1 MLHVDLD
8 AFFTS
13 VEQLTRPTL
22 RGRPVLVGGVGG
34 RGVVAGASY
43 EARAFGA
50 RSAMPMGEA
59 KRLVGPRAVVL
70 PPRFGLYRQFSE
82 AVFTTVERFLPVVEQ
97 LSFDEAFGEPE
108 TLAGAAHQA
117 VVAFCAELRAAV
129 LAETGLTLS
138 VGAGSGKQL
147 AKIASGLAKPV
158 PRAPAGHSP
167 RAQPPGQL
175 VVAHGEERAFL
186 AELPVGKLWGV
197 GRVLRGKLAEQGV
210 TRIGDLAGLS
220 MDAARSVFERAE
232 LTWTIGQGLWRLA
245 QGIDPRR
252 VAPRA
257 PAKQISVETTYETD
271 LVVESAVRREVR
283 SLAERAVARLVASGK
298 AARRVTVKI
307 RTGDWRTMTRSATL
321 PQGTLDKQ
329 TLVGVAL
336 SLSPDPAV
344 IGSIRL
350 LGVGFGSLTEEEQ
363 LALFFSNGHSSP
375 GGHSFLDGSGFG
387 EHDGGGAEKEGW
399 SSAPTISGRAPAPA
413 FRPGQDV
420 FHAEFGHGWVQGVG
434 VGVAT
439 VRFETA
445 TTRPGQAKSFSVDDP
460 VLLPADPM
468 GSLGGLTLPSG

>member
-22 RGRPVLVGGVGG
+22 RDRPVLVGGTGP

-43 EARAFGA
+43 EARVFGA

-59 KRLVGPRAVVL
+59 KRLVGARVVVL

-82 AVFTTVERFLPVVEQ
+82 AVFVAVERFLPVVEQ

-108 TLAGAAHQA
+108 ALRGAGEADVA
-117 VVAFCAELRAAV
+117 AFCAQLRAAV
-129 LAETGLTLS
+129 LEQTGLTLS

-147 AKIASGLAKPV
+147 AKIASGLAKP
-158 PRAPAGHSP
+158 S
-167 RAQPPGQL
+167 GQL
-175 VVAHGEERAFL
+175 VVAQGEERAFL

-197 GRVLRGKLAEQGV
+197 GRVLRGKLAEQGIA
-210 TRIGDLAGLS
+210 RIGELAELS
-220 MDAARSVFERAE
+220 MDAAKAMCERAG
-232 LTWTIGQGLWRLA
+232 LTWTIGHGLWQLA
-245 QGIDPRR
+245 QGIDHRQ

-271 LVVESAVRREVR
+271 LVAEPAVRREVQQ
-283 SLAERAVARLVASGK
+283 LAEQAIERLLESGK

-329 TLVGVAL
+329 ALVGTAL
-336 SLSPDPAV
+336 SLAPDPEG

-363 LALFFSNGHSSP
+363 LALFFTEDEAAQDGERASAREDWGTVP
-375 GGHSFLDGSGFG
+375 PLAAFAAGGLPASG
-387 EHDGGGAEKEGW
+387 A
-399 SSAPTISGRAPAPA
+399 RAR
-413 FRPGQDV
+413 FHPGQDV
-420 FHAEFGHGWVQGVG
+420 FHPEFGHGWVQGVG

-445 TTRPGQAKSFSVDDP
+445 TTRPGPVKSFAVDDDA
-460 VLLPADPM
+460 LMPADPV
-468 GSLGGLTLPSG
+468 GSLGELALPPVG

>member
-1 MLHVDLD
+1 MHVDLD

-22 RGRPVLVGGVGG
+22 RGRPVLVGGVGL

-59 KRLVGPRAVVL
+59 KRLIGPRAVVL
-70 PPRFGLYRQFSE
+70 PPRFSLYRQFSE
-82 AVFTTVERFLPVVEQ
+82 AVFTVLEGFLPVLEQ
-97 LSFDEAFGEPE
+97 LSVDEAFGV
-108 TLAGAAHQA
+108 AADMTS
-117 VVAFCAELRAAV
+117 VGDVERFCGQLRAAV
-129 LAETGLTLS
+129 LERTGLTLS

-147 AKIASGLAKPV
+147 AKIASGLAKP
-158 PRAPAGHSP
+158 A
-167 RAQPPGQL
+167 GQL
-175 VVAHGEERAFL
+175 VVAPGTERDFL

-210 TRIGDLAGLS
+210 ERIGDLAELS
-220 MDAARSVFERAE
+220 IDGARSVFERAE
-232 LTWTIGQGLWRLA
+232 LTWTIGQALWQLA
-245 QGIDPRR
+245 QGVDQRH

-257 PAKQISVETTYETD
+257 EAKQISVETTYETD
-271 LVVESAVRREVR
+271 LLTEAAVRREVQL
-283 SLAERAVARLVASGK
+283 LAERAITRLVASGK

-329 TLVGVAL
+329 ALVGTAL
-336 SLSPDPAV
+336 SLAPDPEG

-350 LGVGFGSLTEEEQ
+350 LGVGFASLTEEEQ
-363 LALFFSNGHSSP
+363 LALFFSEDSENSP
-375 GGHSFLDGSGFG
+375 
-387 EHDGGGAEKEGW
+387 EHQTWGATLAA
-399 SSAPTISGRAPAPA
+399 APPARADR
-413 FRPGQDV
+413 FRPGHDV
-420 FHAEFGHGWVQGVG
+420 FHAQFGHGWVQGVG

-445 TTRPGQAKSFSVDDP
+445 TTDPGPVKSFSMDDP
-460 VLLPADPM
+460 ALLPADPM
-468 GSLGGLTLPSG
+468 GSLGALALPAAG